1 MTLWIKICGMTTPE
15 AVEASVAAGADAIGF
30 VFAESV
36 RQVTPARAASLA
48 APARGRVVCAAVTRH
63 PTQQAIDEIIAI
75 FQPDLLQTD
84 GEDLRGLRLP
94 QQLPLLPVFRRW
106 SGDEQHVPS
115 RLLFEG
121 LASGS
126 GMPADWVTA
135 QQLARTSELILAG
148 GLNATNVATAI
159 AAVNPFGVD
168 VSSGVE
174 ERPGIKSQAQIN
186 SFVLAARSVG
196 VARFKGAT
204 HALHGWPREGLPR
217 IDGEQATPAQKENT

>member
-1 MTLWIKICGMTTPE
+1 VWIKICGMTTPQ
-15 AVEASVAAGADAIGF
+15 AVQACLDAGVDAIGF

-36 RQVTPARAASLA
+36 RQVTPAKAASLA
-48 APARGRVVCAAVTRH
+48 APARGRVVCTAVTRH
-63 PTQQAIDEIIAI
+63 PTQQAIDEIIAV

-84 GEDLRGLRLP
+84 DEDLNSLRLP

-106 SGDEQHVPS
+106 NEVQQPIPS

-126 GMPADWVTA
+126 GIPADWVTA
-135 QQLARTSELILAG
+135 GQLARRSELILAG

-174 ERPGIKSQAQIN
+174 ERPGIKSQTEI
-186 SFVLAARSVG
+186 SRFVS
-196 VARFKGAT
+196 VAR
-204 HALHGWPREGLPR
+204 
-217 IDGEQATPAQKENT
+217 QENS

>member
-48 APARGRVVCAAVTRH
+48 APVRGRVVCAAVTRH

-106 SGDEQHVPS
+106 SGEGQHLPS

-174 ERPGIKSQAQIN
+174 ERPGIKSQLEIAR
-186 SFVLAARSVG
+186 FVSAARTV
-196 VARFKGAT
+196 FEGAT
-204 HALHGWPREGLPR
+204 HALHG
-217 IDGEQATPAQKENT
+217 

>member
-1 MTLWIKICGMTTPE
+1 MSLWIKICGMTTPE
-15 AVEASVAAGADAIGF
+15 AVEASVAAGVDAIGF

-48 APARGRVVCAAVTRH
+48 AAARGRVVCAAVTRH

-84 GEDLRGLRLP
+84 AEDLRGLRLP

-106 SGDEQHVPS
+106 GGDERQLPS

-121 LASGS
+121 LTSGS

-135 QQLARTSELILAG
+135 QQLAGKSELILAG
-148 GLNATNVATAI
+148 GLSAANVATAV

-174 ERPGIKSQAQIN
+174 ERPGVKSQDRIN
-186 SFVLAARSVG
+186 SFVSAARSQE
-196 VARFKGAT
+196 VARFKGASHAT
-204 HALHGWPREGLPR
+204 HG
-217 IDGEQATPAQKENT
+217 

>member
-15 AVEASVAAGADAIGF
+15 AVEAAVATGVDAIGF

-36 RQVTPARAASLA
+36 RQVTLARAASLA
-48 APARGRVVCAAVTRH
+48 EPARGRIVCTAVTRH

-84 GEDLRGLRLP
+84 AEDLLGLRLP

-106 SGDEQHVPS
+106 NGDEQHLPS

-121 LASGS
+121 LTSGS

-135 QQLARTSELILAG
+135 QQLARKSELILAG
-148 GLNATNVATAI
+148 GLNATNVATAV

-174 ERPGIKSQAQIN
+174 ARPGIKSQTEI
-186 SFVLAARSVG
+186 SRFVSAAR
-196 VARFKGAT
+196 
-204 HALHGWPREGLPR
+204 
-217 IDGEQATPAQKENT
+217 QENS

>member
-1 MTLWIKICGMTTPE
+1 MSVHPVKPPVWIKICGMTTPE
-15 AVEASVAAGADAIGF
+15 AVEACLAAGVDAIGF

-36 RQVTPARAASLA
+36 RQVTPAKAASLA
-48 APARGRVVCAAVTRH
+48 APARGRVVCTAVTRH
-63 PTQQAIDEIIAI
+63 PTQQAVDEIIAT

-84 GEDLRGLRLP
+84 AEDLRGLRLP

-106 SGDEQHVPS
+106 NGDGHRLPS

-121 LASGS
+121 LTSGS

-135 QQLARTSELILAG
+135 GQLARRSELILAG

-159 AAVNPFGVD
+159 AAVSPFGVD

-174 ERPGIKSQAQIN
+174 ERLGIKSHTEIAR
-186 SFVLAARSVG
+186 FVSAARSD
-196 VARFKGAT
+196 R
-204 HALHGWPREGLPR
+204 
-217 IDGEQATPAQKENT
+217 KENT